1 MLDVQRHR
9 PNSPN
14 EHRTFAR
21 NIIIGHLAFGLLIP
35 ILLLFH
41 KLYMASFVVI
51 LWYLISIALVAGM
64 MSSYEGCRPAL
75 AVLFWAIA
83 IGGALYLREPLPAL
97 KDGISPILPRTF
109 FPLWCV
115 AANILYFS
123 AGILLL
129 KSVRVKRATAIG
141 FALW

>member
-9 PNSPN
+9 PNSPS
-14 EHRTFAR
+14 EHRAFAK
-21 NIIIGHLAFGLLIP
+21 NVILGHLAFGLLIP

-41 KLYMASFVVI
+41 KLYLASFVVM

-64 MSSYEGCRPAL
+64 MSSYESCRPAL
-75 AVLFWAIA
+75 AFLFWAIA
-83 IGGALYLREPLPAL
+83 IGGALYLREPLPEL
-97 KDGISPILPRTF
+97 KTGIDPILPRTL

-115 AANILYFS
+115 AANILYFF
-123 AGILLL
+123 AGIVLL
-129 KSVRVKRATAIG
+129 KSVRLKRATAIG